1 RVVQVGA
8 LPILV
13 EVLRAYLLG
22 AEVVRLE
29 ARLNEA
35 RAAQPEQVPLAKV
48 VNFATEPGMPGAEEH
63 AEISDPSSTVMPDNI
78 LASGAN
84 HSTGASPSPS
94 RSLPAAA
101 RSTAQAAAAAAVAA
115 ATGVNPIPVA
125 VSAIHPGVMDA
136 MAVASAS
143 SGPSRQQ
150 TRRIGEG
157 VHPLARHVAYP
168 DGGLAAG
175 GLLMGVPGQFLP
187 YTNHA
192 YMYSEQERLQAEYDT
207 ARRQLQ
213 SITNVMYRNDDVVLT
228 LQLLAY
234 LSKTPD
240 QRQLLHDCPLLSA
253 LPRPTD
259 AHSSTGSEH
268 EGGCGGEWVAPS
280 DLDDAAL
287 AAQCAARE
295 SAAVGIPP
303 LRRRPGLGN
312 ASVDVFA
319 IVERFTAQKAYPQ
332 NMVHWSAIVMRNGC
346 RRDESRNNCRQCAY
360 LKCQRWERHPNEFSN
375 EINALT
381 SQVKQRISAINGK
394 ILVLQRLQRGQGGG
408 GGGGQQAVEHHAN
421 VVISLQSQLATT
433 STAFKDVL
441 ELRSESLKESGSRKE
456 QFIGTAAA
464 AAGNLPFSSID
475 SPLYHAERQAPRAA
489 TAARPGT
496 GSANDDFV
504 ALSLPNMDEASSS
517 QMLLMQPSQSAYLDS
532 RSEAITSIE
541 STISEL
547 GSIFQQLAHMVS
559 EQREVVQRIDANVG
573 SVDANISAAQTE
585 LLKYYASISSN
596 RWLIVKVFMVILV
609 FVFLLV
615 TFV

>member
-1 RVVQVGA
+1 
-8 LPILV
+8 
-13 EVLRAYLLG
+13 
-22 AEVVRLE
+22 
-29 ARLNEA
+29 ARG
-35 RAAQPEQVPLAKV
+35 K
-48 VNFATEPGMPGAEEH
+48 
-63 AEISDPSSTVMPDNI
+63 
-78 LASGAN
+78 
-84 HSTGASPSPS
+84 
-94 RSLPAAA
+94 
-101 RSTAQAAAAAAVAA
+101 
-115 ATGVNPIPVA
+115 
-125 VSAIHPGVMDA
+125 AIFDD
-136 MAVASAS
+136 
-143 SGPSRQQ
+143 Q
-150 TRRIGEG
+150 T
-157 VHPLARHVAYP
+157 
-168 DGGLAAG
+168 
-175 GLLMGVPGQFLP
+175 
-187 YTNHA
+187 
-192 YMYSEQERLQAEYDT
+192 S
-207 ARRQLQ
+207 
-213 SITNVMYRNDDVVLT
+213 
-228 LQLLAY
+228 
-234 LSKTPD
+234 
-240 QRQLLHDCPLLSA
+240 
-253 LPRPTD
+253 
-259 AHSSTGSEH
+259 
-268 EGGCGGEWVAPS
+268 
-280 DLDDAAL
+280 
-287 AAQCAARE
+287 
-295 SAAVGIPP
+295 
-303 LRRRPGLGN
+303 
-312 ASVDVFA
+312 
-319 IVERFTAQKAYPQ
+319 
-332 NMVHWSAIVMRNGC
+332 
-346 RRDESRNNCRQCAY
+346 
-360 LKCQRWERHPNEFSN
+360 